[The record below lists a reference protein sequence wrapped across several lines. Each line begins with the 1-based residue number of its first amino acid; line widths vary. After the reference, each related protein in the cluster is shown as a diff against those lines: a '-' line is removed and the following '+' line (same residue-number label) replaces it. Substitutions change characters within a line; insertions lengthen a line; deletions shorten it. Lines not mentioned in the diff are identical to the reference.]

1 MSNPVLRPK
10 SVSKSGGEGFLKG
23 CSEVDGSCENP
34 RAAALEKC
42 FVLVQKNRGSRGR
55 KSADGSKEFRLSRR
69 SKKNIPSWKGP
80 VKITEPSFPL
90 CYKNDCHGHV

>member
-34 RAAALEKC
+34 RENPHRNVLFFCKKIVGVGGENQWMVVRSLALAEGIKIIEYPK
-42 FVLVQKNRGSRGR
+42 LEGAR
-55 KSADGSKEFRLSRR
+55 KD
-69 SKKNIPSWKGP
+69 
-80 VKITEPSFPL
+80 
-90 CYKNDCHGHV
+90 H